1 MQPEKLSPTDGDQV
15 NHVADFARVQLER
28 YEHYHAHKE
37 SMAYAGLALF
47 AAAAGAILIAD
58 KWPPTVWGVYR
69 TIIATF
75 AVTAFWFVVLTY
87 LRFQLHRRRWAALRI
102 AGCEHVLAKWATGD
116 LKPDSR
122 LNAARRAAIDKVP
135 RWRTFLDFVWPQ
147 KVAVPAVKMSKDDPP
162 VYPGILLDEW
172 VEQEK
177 TGTDALQHERLIVVS
192 GWGLFLA
199 VILRTICGAGS

>member
-1 MQPEKLSPTDGDQV
+1 MQPEKLHLTDVGQV
-15 NHVADFARVQLER
+15 NRVADFARVQLER

-58 KWPPTVWGVYR
+58 KWPPAAWGVYR
-69 TIIATF
+69 TTIATV
-75 AVTAFWFVVLTY
+75 ALMAFWAVVLLY
-87 LRFQLHRRRWAALRI
+87 LRFQLRRRRWAALRI

-122 LNAARRAAIDKVP
+122 LNAAHRTAMDNGS

-147 KVAVPAVKMSKDDPP
+147 KRAVRAVEMPDDPSKGTP
-162 VYPGILLDEW
+162 LYPGVGAARENRH
-172 VEQEK
+172 
-177 TGTDALQHERLIVVS
+177 G
-192 GWGLFLA
+192 
-199 VILRTICGAGS
+199 RTST